1 MLLQRGGD
9 ESRGGDVRM
18 AWSFRSL
25 CGKCKIGNKRK
36 RPNWESAVFCFFL
49 ILNVS
54 VSWLMTS
61 LPKKTAKCKIL
72 EQKGSHPTHL
82 CHFAGSWP
90 HLTSWGGRCGNTAQ
104 CCGWRPQQEEWVKC
118 NRFAKL
124 NKARIF
130 FLSERQLVCDHA
142 NTPILYTRRYDY
154 VWYIYIYMC
163 MTIYLY
169 CMWHT
174 LTYILY
180 IFRLLYM
187 NITPNSYTWT

>member
-142 NTPILYTRRYDY
+142 NTLYYIHAGMIMYDI
-154 VWYIYIYMC
+154 YIYICVWLY
-163 MTIYLY
+163 IYIV
-169 CMWHT
+169 CDIHWHT
-174 LTYILY
+174 YCTYLD
-180 IFRLLYM
+180 
-187 NITPNSYTWT
+187 SYTWT